1 MFVGELHHVIKRGFY
16 FLQLFVLSFAGL
28 NCGNE
33 IKQAAGT
40 KNQKTLPVY
49 KLAFESNSENFS
61 FRFSIDTVH
70 DIIEVATDSVDVMY
84 RDFEIYTHYNDSIA
98 MSTIINANYGNFTHY
113 YIKRYALQN
122 DSFELSGQA
131 IADTY
136 HLPLIIE
143 ILPGY
148 SRSYT
153 SPRSF
158 ASFPVDGIADSTD
171 RLPEYHFYATQ
182 LAEVNF
188 QTNDTATKI
197 LDDKLIDLNYDSV
210 PERILLYN
218 SKDGYTRCIIFEN
231 QNGKWIL
238 LHKMK
243 YFRMD
248 YAAVSTCQFSGMK
261 NRSVILKLYYP
272 GFAPRKRYFEIVAV
286 LIPVG
291 IR

>member
-1 MFVGELHHVIKRGFY
+1 MAYSADF
-16 FLQLFVLSFAGL
+16 
-28 NCGNE
+28 
-33 IKQAAGT
+33 
-40 KNQKTLPVY
+40 
-49 KLAFESNSENFS
+49 ENFS
-61 FRFSIDTVH
+61 FRLSIDSIHNT
-70 DIIEVATDSVDVMY
+70 IEVATDSVDILY
-84 RDFEIYTHYNDSIA
+84 RDFQLRMHFDDSAGWDTIRNDPY
-98 MSTIINANYGNFTHY
+98 MNFTHY
-113 YIKRYALQN
+113 YIKEYSLRN
-122 DSFELSGQA
+122 DSFELSGQT

-136 HLPLIIE
+136 DLPLLVE
-143 ILPGY
+143 ILAGF
-148 SRSYT
+148 SRYYT
-153 SPRSF
+153 SSKSF
-158 ASFPVDGIADSTD
+158 ESFPVETILDSTENL
-171 RLPEYHFYATQ
+171 REYHFYATQ

-231 QNGKWIL
+231 QNGRWTL
-238 LHKMK
+238 SHKMK

-261 NRSVILKLYYP
+261 NRSVLLKLYYRSYV
-272 GFAPRKRYFEIVAV
+272 PRKRYFEIVAV